1 MKCPHCLQGIQYSI
15 RRVGLGT
22 DKNWDWLIDH
32 FNCPLCYRIIIRLVW
47 CNKSGIEQGVRLIF
61 PKSISRQS
69 LPSEVPDDFA
79 DDYKEACLVLA
90 DSPKASAALTRR
102 CLQHILREKA
112 KVKHG
117 ALADEIQEVIDNAL
131 LPADILTIVDA
142 VRVVGN
148 FSAHP
153 IKSQTTGEIVTV
165 ELGEAELNLDVI
177 EALFDFYFV
186 RPAVVQAKKDALNK
200 KLADAGK
207 PPIK

>member
-1 MKCPHCLQGIQYSI
+1 MKCPHCLQGIQYSC

-22 DKNWDWLIDH
+22 DKHWDWLIEH
-32 FNCPLCYRIIIRLVW
+32 SNCPLCRRIIIYLVW
-47 CNKSGIEQGVRLIF
+47 CDRNGDQRGVRLIF
-61 PKSISRQS
+61 PKSISRQP
-69 LPSEVPDDFA
+69 LPSDVPDDFA
-79 DDYKEACLVLA
+79 GDYEEACLVLA

-102 CLQHILREKA
+102 CLQHILRDKA
-112 KVKHG
+112 KVKHR

-165 ELGEAELNLDVI
+165 EPGEAELNLDVI

-186 RPAVVQAKKDALNK
+186 RPAVVQAKKTL
-200 KLADAGK
+200 
-207 PPIK
+207 